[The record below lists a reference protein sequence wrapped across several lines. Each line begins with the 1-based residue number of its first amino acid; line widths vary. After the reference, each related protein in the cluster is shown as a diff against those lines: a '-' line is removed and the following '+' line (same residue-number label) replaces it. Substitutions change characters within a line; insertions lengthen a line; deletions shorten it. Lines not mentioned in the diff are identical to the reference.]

1 MKAREPASGADGE
14 NGREKPGD
22 SGSGLTATIYAA
34 RSGVHYITLDQ
45 WARRV
50 RMPRDVYQIRK
61 VARALGC
68 HIEDL
73 LEDDPEPGKE

>member
-1 MKAREPASGADGE
+1 MKLRE
-14 NGREKPGD
+14 REGMAPIDKMCLAAGI
-22 SGSGLTATIYAA
+22 SRQELAA
-34 RSGVHYITLDQ
+34 RSGVPYITLDQ

-50 RMPRDVYQIRK
+50 RMPRDVYQLRK

-73 LEDDPEPGKE
+73 LEDDPEPSKE